1 MEINKHNYIL
11 DVIDLK
17 KEFDLRQWFFM
28 PERILK
34 PVDGLSFSLNTG
46 DTMGLV
52 GESGCG
58 KSTVARCIL
67 QLLRPTHGKV
77 VFQDVDLARLSERE
91 IRPIRRFMQ
100 IVFQDPGESLN
111 PRMMIKDAISEPLVL
126 AGGLSTKKRNERISE
141 VMQLVGL
148 SPDYLDRYPHQ
159 FSGGQKQRIAIARAI
174 VTSPKFIIL
183 DEPTSALDVSVRGQI
198 LKLLIRLQEELNL
211 TYLFITHDL
220 SVIRHVC
227 QSVAV
232 MYLGRFVETG
242 PINKVFENPLHP
254 YTKALLS
261 AVPVPD
267 PQIRRNR
274 IKLAGEIT
282 SAINLGVGCPL
293 YPRCPSRMDHCQEF
307 TPQLHPVDQD
317 HSVSCF
323 LYYDPRK

>member
-1 MEINKHNYIL
+1 MESNKNNYIL
-11 DVIDLK
+11 DVIDLT
-17 KEFDLRQWFFM
+17 KEFDLREWFFM

-34 PVDGLSFSLNTG
+34 AVDGLSFSLNTG
-46 DTMGLV
+46 ETMGLV

-77 VFQDVDLARLSERE
+77 VFQDVDLTRLSERE
-91 IRPIRRFMQ
+91 IRPIRRLMQ

-111 PRMMIKDAISEPLVL
+111 PRMKINDVISEPLAL
-126 AGGLSTKKRNERISE
+126 AGGLSTKEKNERISE

-242 PINKVFENPLHP
+242 PTNQVFENPLHP
-254 YTKALLS
+254 YTRALLS

-293 YPRCPSRMDHCQEF
+293 YPRCPSRMDHCREI
-307 TPQLHPVDQD
+307 TPQMHPVDQD

>member
-1 MEINKHNYIL
+1 MESNQNNRIL
-11 DVIDLK
+11 DVIGLT
-17 KEFDLRQWFFM
+17 KEFDLREWFFM
-28 PERILK
+28 PKRILK
-34 PVDGLSFSLNTG
+34 AVDGLSFSLNTG
-46 DTMGLV
+46 ETMGLV

-77 VFQDVDLARLSERE
+77 VFQDVDLARLSQRE
-91 IRPIRRFMQ
+91 IRPIRRLMQ
-100 IVFQDPGESLN
+100 IVFQDAGESLN
-111 PRMMIKDAISEPLVL
+111 PRMKINEVISEPLVL
-126 AGGLSTKKRNERISE
+126 ASGLSTKEKNERISD
-141 VMQLVGL
+141 VMHMVGL

-198 LKLLIRLQEELNL
+198 LKLLIRLQEKLSL
-211 TYLFITHDL
+211 TYLFISHDL

-232 MYLGRFVETG
+232 MYLGRLVETG
-242 PINKVFENPLHP
+242 PTNMVFENPLHP

-261 AVPVPD
+261 SVPVPD
-267 PQIRRNR
+267 PRIRRNK

-293 YPRCPSRMDHCQEF
+293 YPRCPSRMDHCREF
-307 TPQLHPVDQD
+307 TPQMHPVNHD
-317 HSVSCF
+317 HSVACF
-323 LYYDPRK
+323 LYYDPRS